1 LVFAEHRWLIVCG
14 LVIGTTS
21 AVVAVW
27 PGLRERAGGFPY
39 AEMALLLGG
48 LTLGCVFWAW
58 VATRV
63 ALRASGVV
71 ALRSE

>member
-1 LVFAEHRWLIVCG
+1 
-14 LVIGTTS
+14 
-21 AVVAVW
+21 VW

>member
-1 LVFAEHRWLIVCG
+1 
-14 LVIGTTS
+14 
-21 AVVAVW
+21 
-27 PGLRERAGGFPY
+27 
-39 AEMALLLGG
+39 MALRLGG